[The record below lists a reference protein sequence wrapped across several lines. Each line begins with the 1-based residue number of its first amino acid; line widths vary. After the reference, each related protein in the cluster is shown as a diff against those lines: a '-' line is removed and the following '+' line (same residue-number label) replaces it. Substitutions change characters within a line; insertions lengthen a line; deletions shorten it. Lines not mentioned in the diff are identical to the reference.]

1 MVEAART
8 MASPAAIWAIVIV
21 AVVALAFWLTAIY
34 LADRSQ
40 VRASGRARVATWPV
54 YAGPWARGSMADEQ
68 AGEIPE
74 QAAAGQAPEQAA
86 PGQAAPEQAGARGRH
101 VRDEPATEAETPTRV
116 DIPAQPAAG
125 SGRHAMPAQRTGD
138 ADRAERS
145 RTGQG
150 TPEQD
155 QGH

>member
-8 MASPAAIWAIVIV
+8 TASTGAIWAIVIV
-21 AVVALAFWLTAIY
+21 AVVALAFWLVAIY

-40 VRASGRARVATWPV
+40 VRASGRARAVTWPV
-54 YAGPWARGSMADEQ
+54 YVGQWAQGSMADEQ

-74 QAAAGQAPEQAA
+74 QAAPEQAA
-86 PGQAAPEQAGARGRH
+86 PEPTEARGRH
-101 VRDEPATEAETPTRV
+101 VRDEPATKGETPTRV

-145 RTGQG
+145 RAGQG
-150 TPEQD
+150 TPEED
-155 QGH
+155 QGR

>member
-8 MASPAAIWAIVIV
+8 TASTGAIWAIVIV
-21 AVVALAFWLTAIY
+21 AVVALAFWLVAIY

-40 VRASGRARVATWPV
+40 VRASGRARAATWPV
-54 YAGPWARGSMADEQ
+54 YAGPWARGSMPDEQ

-74 QAAAGQAPEQAA
+74 QAAPEPA
-86 PGQAAPEQAGARGRH
+86 EARGRH
-101 VRDEPATEAETPTRV
+101 VRDEPATEGETPTRV
-116 DIPAQPAAG
+116 DVPAQPAAG

-145 RTGQG
+145 RAGQG
-150 TPEQD
+150 TPEED
-155 QGH
+155 QGR

>member
-8 MASPAAIWAIVIV
+8 TASTGAIWAIVIV
-21 AVVALAFWLTAIY
+21 AVVALAFWLVAIY

-40 VRASGRARVATWPV
+40 VRASGRARAATWPV
-54 YAGPWARGSMADEQ
+54 YPGSWASGSMADEQ

-74 QAAAGQAPEQAA
+74 QAA
-86 PGQAAPEQAGARGRH
+86 PGPDEARGRH
-101 VRDEPATEAETPTRV
+101 VRDEPATEGETPTRV

-125 SGRHAMPAQRTGD
+125 SGRHAMPTQRTGD

-150 TPEQD
+150 TPEED
-155 QGH
+155 QGR